1 MTEYFTNIMILL
13 NYYKYFQSER
23 GRVSFTGR
31 AATRMK
37 ESSERTVRR
46 DTALRASL
54 PRPALSGHT
63 STPPQSPRAMRAQRS
78 GASIAVS
85 IPARYCVC
93 VCFFIL
99 STREHYVYVYVFLL
113 SSPSLFL
120 SGVATC
126 LRERGRS
133 TARRGGATAGSGA
146 AVNSTAKASTCSA
159 PSNVAAMFIAR
170 YGTL

>member
-1 MTEYFTNIMILL
+1 MFVFSFFRKSTTFT
-13 NYYKYFQSER
+13 FS
-23 GRVSFTGR
+23 
-31 AATRMK
+31 
-37 ESSERTVRR
+37 
-46 DTALRASL
+46 
-54 PRPALSGHT
+54 
-63 STPPQSPRAMRAQRS
+63 
-78 GASIAVS
+78 
-85 IPARYCVC
+85 
-93 VCFFIL
+93 
-99 STREHYVYVYVFLL
+99 LL

-170 YGTL
+170 YGTFDLYCSFDRITEYSTILML